1 MLRPAT
7 AEYMKLLQNS
17 FEFHIFDI
25 PKTLAQEVMN
35 AMHQLHEIG
44 VQAHEIGKYSYHLG
58 LFQT

>member
-1 MLRPAT
+1 
-7 AEYMKLLQNS
+7 MKLLQNS